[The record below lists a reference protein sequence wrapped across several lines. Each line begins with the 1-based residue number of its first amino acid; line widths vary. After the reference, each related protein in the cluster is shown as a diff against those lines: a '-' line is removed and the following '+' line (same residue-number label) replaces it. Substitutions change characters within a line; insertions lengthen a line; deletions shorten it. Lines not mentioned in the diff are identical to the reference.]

1 MLKGLPKQFV
11 DTKDDEEAEATKK
24 LQLEQPLI
32 KFDVLKAT
40 ITDLPVLNLA
50 ATATG
55 MYSEQTLVGGA
66 PWSTMKATAMLDDY
80 Q

>member
-40 ITDLPVLNLA
+40 ITDLPELNMA
-50 ATATG
+50 ASVTG
-55 MYSEQTLVGGA
+55 IYSDQTVVGGT
-66 PWSTMKATAMLDDY
+66 PWLSLKSAAMQEDY